1 MDNGKE
7 KFDEQINDY
16 ANLDLHFKYK
26 KEFEALKEQR
36 VKKFTISKESFLKE
50 LKENPDSKFYIEE
63 MYQENEGII
72 YIKLNSFWHQVK

>member
-16 ANLDLHFKYK
+16 ANLDLRFKYQ
-26 KEFEALKEQR
+26 KEFEKI
-36 VKKFTISKESFLKE
+36 KKKLIRDRTISKESFLKE